1 MPIAEQGY
9 THWTGEFDP
18 HPKPWRVIAR
28 LGIRQAFKRKF
39 FKFLFSFSFL
49 PAVVAL
55 AGIYISERIEDF
67 QFMVRGRD
75 PSGFLQV
82 GPESFRL
89 YFANPGLLFLMVM
102 VLVLAGAG
110 LVSDDLKFNSL
121 QLYFSRPLRK
131 RDYLGGKM
139 LTLLFF
145 LLLMT
150 LLPGLLFVVFKIVFS
165 ASFAFL
171 KSYPWLP
178 VSVAA
183 FSIFLSFF
191 LTLYSLFLSSLSR
204 NRRFVSIL
212 IFLVYVVS
220 DIFFGIFNEIF
231 HDPAFSLISIKSNIQ
246 QVAAAAF
253 RVKPPHEISWVYSLL
268 VLCAIAAAGA
278 WVLWK
283 RTRSVEVIK

>member
-9 THWTGEFDP
+9 IHWAGEFIA

-28 LGIRQAFKRKF
+28 HGIRQAFRRKF

-49 PAVVAL
+49 PAVIGL
-55 AGIYISERIEDF
+55 AGVYISERLEDF

-75 PSGFLQV
+75 PSGFLKI

-89 YFANPGLLFLMVM
+89 YFANDGLLFLMVM

-110 LVSDDLKFNSL
+110 LISDDLKFNSL

-139 LTLLFF
+139 LTLIFF
-145 LLLMT
+145 LLLVT
-150 LLPGLLFVVFKIVFS
+150 LVPGLLFVVFKVIFS
-165 ASFAFL
+165 GSFSFL
-171 KSYPWLP
+171 AAYPWLP
-178 VSVAA
+178 VSVVA
-183 FSIFLSFF
+183 F
-191 LTLYSLFLSSLSR
+191 SLFLSVFLSIYTLLISSLSR

-212 IFLVYVVS
+212 IFLVYIFS
-220 DIFFGIFNEIF
+220 DIFFGIFNGIF
-231 HDPAFSLISIKSNIQ
+231 HNPVFSLLSIKSNIQ

-253 RVKPPHEISWVYSLL
+253 RVPPPQGISWIYSLL
-268 VLCAIAAAGA
+268 VLCGIAAFGA
-278 WVLWK
+278 WVLRK

>member
-9 THWTGEFDP
+9 THWTGEFLP
-18 HPKPWRVIAR
+18 HPRPWRVIAR
-28 LGIRQAFKRKF
+28 HGVRQAFKRKF

-55 AGIYISERIEDF
+55 AGIYISERLEDF

-75 PSGFLQV
+75 PAGFLQV

-89 YFANPGLLFLMVM
+89 YFANDGLLFLMVM
-102 VLVLAGAG
+102 ILVLAGAG

-139 LTLLFF
+139 MTLLFF

-150 LLPGLLFVVFKIVFS
+150 LVPGLLFVAFKIIFS
-165 ASFAFL
+165 GSFAFL
-171 KSYPWLP
+171 ASYPWLP
-178 VSVAA
+178 VSVTA
-183 FSIFLSFF
+183 FSLFVSVFF
-191 LTLYSLFLSSLSR
+191 TLYALFISSISR
-204 NRRFVSIL
+204 NRRYVSVL
-212 IFLVYVVS
+212 IFLVYIFS
-220 DIFFGIFNEIF
+220 DVFFGIFNGIF
-231 HDPAFSLISIKSNIQ
+231 HDPLFSLLSIKSNIQ

-253 RVKPPHEISWVYSLL
+253 RVKPPHDLPWLYSLL
-268 VLCAIAAAGA
+268 VLAVLAAVGA
-278 WVLWK
+278 RVLLK